1 MVSLVE
7 LFHTHT
13 GSTKVLGCTTC
24 ERQAF
29 SLAREGLLVY
39 RDKFNFSPLDYGTI
53 QLHLELDTPCIFQL
67 IDAVVDSFNMI
78 VAKDGIVLNCQ
89 GELDGP
95 DTLPAYLEKW
105 RMLLWDLAFS
115 SIFKGVTPF
124 KKSDVFVDYH
134 GSNLL
139 VRRVI
144 YR

>member
-13 GSTKVLGCTTC
+13 GSTKVLGCTSC
-24 ERQAF
+24 GRQAF
-29 SLAREGLLVY
+29 SLAREGLLVC
-39 RDKFNFSPLDYGTI
+39 RGKFNFSPLDYGTI
-53 QLHLELDTPCIFQL
+53 QLHLELGTPYIFQL
-67 IDAVVDSFNMI
+67 IDAVVDSFNTI
-78 VAKDGIVLNCQ
+78 VAKDEIVLNL

-95 DTLPAYLEKW
+95 DI
-105 RMLLWDLAFS
+105 LWDLAFS
-115 SIFKGVTPF
+115 SIFKEVTPF
-124 KKSDVFVDYH
+124 KKSDVFVDYR

>member
-13 GSTKVLGCTTC
+13 GSTKVLGCTSC
-24 ERQAF
+24 GRQAF
-29 SLAREGLLVY
+29 SLAREGLLVC
-39 RDKFNFSPLDYGTI
+39 RGKFNFSPLDYGTI
-53 QLHLELDTPCIFQL
+53 QLHLELGTPYIFQL
-67 IDAVVDSFNMI
+67 IDAVVDSFNTI
-78 VAKDGIVLNCQ
+78 VAKDEIVLNL

-95 DTLPAYLEKW
+95 DILPAYLKKW

-115 SIFKGVTPF
+115 SIFKEVTPF
-124 KKSDVFVDYH
+124 KKSDVFVDYR